1 MINIEQLIQAIF
13 TIKNI
18 VIYLLAI
25 NIITFLIMWWDKHEA
40 KVGDWRISE
49 KTLFILVLIGGGI
62 GGIIGMYT
70 FRHKTKKWY
79 FKYGF
84 PIIIILQIILAIYSY
99 IIK

>member
-40 KVGDWRISE
+40 KVGDWRVSE
-49 KTLFILVLIGGGI
+49 KTLFMLVLIGGGI

-70 FRHKTKKWY
+70 FRHKTKKLK
-79 FKYGF
+79 FTIGL
-84 PIIIILQIILAIYSY
+84 PTILILEIILIIYLK
-99 IIK
+99 II